1 MGHAERAATPEVRRV
16 IWTDPAL
23 DDLDSI
29 RAYIG
34 QFNPIAAQRM
44 AQRILTATD
53 KVIGLFPHAG
63 RSIGGSRYE
72 FPIVWPYAL
81 RYRIENDDVI
91 ILRVR
96 HGTRQAED

>member
-1 MGHAERAATPEVRRV
+1 MGHAERTAPPEVRRV
-16 IWTDPAL
+16 VWADSAL

-29 RAYIG
+29 KAYIG

-44 AQRILTATD
+44 AQGILTATEN
-53 KVIGLFPHAG
+53 VIGLFPEAG
-63 RSIGGSRYE
+63 RSIGNGCYE

-81 RYRIENDDVI
+81 RYRIRGDDVI

-96 HGTRQAED
+96 HGARQAED